1 MKYTYNDILSY
12 VPDLKKYIRSK
23 IKTDWWKDVVQEVLL
38 YLYIKF
44 KSIII
49 TDLKGLIIN
58 TARMFINKHITKN
71 CTRLVFVN
79 ELTTNVSIIQKHT
92 YVSYGYNIDLI
103 DDNLFKNIQS
113 VSQLIFAPFKM
124 QLEDMSI
131 KEIAQELNINENT
144 VKTRIMR
151 CKTYL
156 KQGL

>member
-1 MKYTYNDILSY
+1 MRYTYNDILAY
-12 VPDLKKYIRSK
+12 VPDLKKYIKSK
-23 IKTDWWKDVVQEVLL
+23 IKTDWWKDIVQEVLL

-58 TARMFINKHITKN
+58 TARMFINKHLTKN
-71 CTRLVFVN
+71 CSRLIFSDDITYTAVT
-79 ELTTNVSIIQKHT
+79 LQKHNFVA
-92 YVSYGYNIDLI
+92 YEYNTDLI

-113 VSQLIFAPFKM
+113 VSKLIFAPFKM
-124 QLEDMSI
+124 QLDDMSI

>member
-58 TARMFINKHITKN
+58 TAKMFINKHITKN
-71 CTRLVFVN
+71 CARLVFVN
-79 ELTTNVSIIQKHT
+79 ELTTNVSIVQKHSFLA
-92 YVSYGYNIDLI
+92 YEYNTDLI

-113 VSQLIFAPFKM
+113 VSKLIFAPFKM
-124 QLEDMSI
+124 QLDDMSI

>member
-1 MKYTYNDILSY
+1 MTYTYNNILQY

-58 TARMFINKHITKN
+58 TAKMFINKHFSQNNKLIYCNETTSN
-71 CTRLVFVN
+71 AICT
-79 ELTTNVSIIQKHT
+79 QKHT
-92 YVSYGYNIDLI
+92 FVTFGYNTDTI
-103 DDNLFKNIQS
+103 DDKLFNNIQS
-113 VSQLIFAPFKM
+113 VSKLIFAPFKM
-124 QLEDMSI
+124 QLDDMSI

>member
-1 MKYTYNDILSY
+1 MKYTYNDILTY
-12 VPDLKKYIRSK
+12 LPDLKKYVKSK
-23 IKTDWWKDVVQEVLL
+23 VKTDWWKDVVQEVLL

-58 TARMFINKHITKN
+58 TAKMFINKHISTN
-71 CTRLVFVN
+71 TRLVFVN
-79 ELTTNVSIIQKHT
+79 ELTTDNSMVQNHSFIL
-92 YVSYGYNIDLI
+92 SGYNVDII
-103 DDNLFKNIQS
+103 DDNLFKNIQN
-113 VSQLIFAPFKM
+113 VSKLIFAPFKM
-124 QLEDMSI
+124 QLDDMRI